1 MTRRVK
7 RDAFLQIWEQA
18 RRIDPSLRV
27 SQRDLPVLR
36 RRQLR
41 AVPFSRELLFS
52 RMATGEPILFSNL
65 PVAVRGERELGA
77 EQAVLHALRNGF
89 PSDYKFQVRCGPS
102 DSRKSVILDELLR
115 RWNGNRAQVSVT
127 DLHIRGTKVTKHID
141 CAHLSDFNL
150 LAEARGEVGEQEMLT
165 MVVSSKGTFTDSHS
179 DDPDGSN
186 HCFVGKKL
194 WLVWDTF
201 SGLAQNLDD
210 CERCEEID
218 ERAAFSIP
226 RFLAV
231 PRSRWFVVEEGQT
244 LFLPGH
250 LTHKVVT
257 LESYLGIGSFFVM
270 LPSYMRT
277 LSRWTRHT
285 PLWALNEPHDRRLKL
300 VDRITRRVI
309 DKAHLLATA
318 SAAERRRWGLTHL
331 QSTVSDWLRSSSAEE
346 RRAVLSNDVSARFL
360 KSVLDIGSTGPY
372 GASRVRPRRQQG
384 IGRSGRGGSEARPG

>member
-7 RDAFLQIWEQA
+7 RGAFLQIWEQA

-115 RWNGNRAQVSVT
+115 RWNGNRAQVSVS
-127 DLHIRGTKVTKHID
+127 DLHIHGPKVTKHID

-186 HCFVGKKL
+186 HSFVGKKL

-210 CERCEEID
+210 CERCE
-218 ERAAFSIP
+218 
-226 RFLAV
+226 
-231 PRSRWFVVEEGQT
+231 
-244 LFLPGH
+244 
-250 LTHKVVT
+250 
-257 LESYLGIGSFFVM
+257 
-270 LPSYMRT
+270 
-277 LSRWTRHT
+277 
-285 PLWALNEPHDRRLKL
+285 
-300 VDRITRRVI
+300 
-309 DKAHLLATA
+309 
-318 SAAERRRWGLTHL
+318 
-331 QSTVSDWLRSSSAEE
+331 
-346 RRAVLSNDVSARFL
+346 
-360 KSVLDIGSTGPY
+360 
-372 GASRVRPRRQQG
+372 
-384 IGRSGRGGSEARPG
+384 